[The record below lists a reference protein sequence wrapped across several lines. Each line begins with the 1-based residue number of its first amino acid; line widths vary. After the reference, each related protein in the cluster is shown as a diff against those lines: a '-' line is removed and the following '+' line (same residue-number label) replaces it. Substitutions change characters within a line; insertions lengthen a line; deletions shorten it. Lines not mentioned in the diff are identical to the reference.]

1 MPGDT
6 PLRIICASDRSCK
19 PYSIGQI
26 DLNGRTA
33 SEEVVKG
40 VLLEADPADPRAG
53 S

>member
-6 PLRIICASDRSCK
+6 PLRIICASDRSRK
-19 PYSIGQI
+19 PCSIVQI